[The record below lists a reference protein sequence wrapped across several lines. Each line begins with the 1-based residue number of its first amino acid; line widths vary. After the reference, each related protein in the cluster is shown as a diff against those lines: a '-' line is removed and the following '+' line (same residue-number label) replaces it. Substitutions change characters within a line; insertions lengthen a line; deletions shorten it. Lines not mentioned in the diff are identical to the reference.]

1 MGLKEPLL
9 SVPGEVSKQ
18 HSPRISPRTRTV
30 SGVSGVSEAADSAE
44 KRWSQRPVDDLHDFT
59 AEFIERGYHNEYC
72 NWRDGY
78 LKWRKGESKG
88 AHGENMEKTHLAN
101 RPSSFEYWYPTVSSF
116 TFRRTCTYWIGVL
129 YIEGCLMFLWQSV
142 FTTAWPDAPPRMVYF
157 LSKMPIFIGS
167 CIFGSGIYMGYL
179 ELINMDTDNSDGR
192 VNFLWC
198 DWSALL
204 KLLREE
210 EENSDEQSD
219 GSSKNKVYWYQPVSS
234 VVGWVI
240 YLAGA
245 IFYQIG
251 NTADM
256 FDMPADLHV
265 MIVEY
270 NVKIGGFCF
279 FLGGVCEVLHNRLWA
294 TPPTTFVW
302 YASILNFLGGIGFGL
317 SAFPNLTGSWGTPIW
332 VGGTMMFLVAAMLSL
347 FMWRG
352 EQFGLSLISNLNRVS
367 RDKGT
372 QIVVRKDEARN
383 ITEIGINPLLVADRS
398 DDQKLDDIDK
408 HVQAKLSIRGLL
420 FVVMCVLGGTA
431 QLLDLCEVCAAPW
444 EFESSPN
451 TRVQH
456 LIVEVTGGI
465 VNVIGIHL
473 IILLNSIC
481 VEVPEEQPY
490 RFLTF
495 SMHFL
500 LTAITFRNLM
510 SLWRLGS
517 RPPCSSQYCACPRS
531 TVLNL
536 CPLRRLPL
544 CTHQLAMAAV
554 LPMTP
559 SPVPAAGDAAG
570 YGDAM
575 AVDPDALP
583 WRTGGSHPLAG
594 TETQFIVIEDKAGY
608 EAAAFWIS
616 SYADLLWHFSMA
628 SLFRTMPSDDYSRY
642 NMSASECGQDKNA
655 SAQGPGDVPE
665 QVVAHGAADPAELHV
680 PSYAATASGSPS
692 YAATARA
699 LICRSRRAFRRQR
712 APPKCTDRSLAQ
724 KLPFVPTGPQFG
736 FTMLACRNDDMPMP
750 SPHDAA
756 ACESKRIAAPAVP
769 CFDDVIAEH
778 VAIMRQ
784 PSDQPPHNQRSAVGP
799 AVSTPAVP
807 SYCAICYAAASF
819 SCDEDHFCSECAGN
833 TGLWIRHGKS
843 VSIRCDYCDNTGVD
857 FMGQP
862 CTCPFGYKEG
872 EGAGLTEEAVAEQR
886 HTVNASQCQMCL
898 ESFAASSLRL
908 WVDQI
913 YVCEGCSPELLS
925 YHQRDDEADS
935 DFELTCDHC
944 GWYPTLN
951 YPCFQSTSGET
962 LCQSC
967 GRALQKFNPRTRK
980 DNAVAGVIL
989 ETPIRVER
997 LPNLVEF
1004 MPRASCFQAVV
1015 CRSRWPHPEDRD
1027 LIRALWEIPPHALDA
1042 YSEAF
1047 ALIEGGLSQVV
1058 GVPGIYLKMQ
1068 LEIDYISEGTH
1079 RIGRGSEWPAG
1090 QTKLSG
1096 LGRVS
1101 SCIMRKNAI
1110 FTRLV
1115 AAAALTPISLQD
1127 FGNWL
1132 SCSPA
1137 WELCKGSIAALGYT
1151 VHPASDDPESWAQGL
1166 AQLPLTSGGAPAAS
1180 RFVTKWSI
1188 GCGAGRLADHED
1200 HFGSSAG
1207 AELAESGPAPDDGE
1221 DSEVDD
1227 LLPPLQLKIKQLERA
1242 AKERK
1247 PVEETW
1253 SDQESQGPTPLQEA
1267 PALSQFNLSHFER
1280 APSSMPVAGQP
1291 GRQALTSRESS
1302 AYARGGT
1309 LQLLSSRGAMESTG
1323 GFESIPSRMSLGLSA
1338 SMASTGGFGSVRS
1351 RGSCLTHRIFREV
1364 SLASLSGALEASELL
1379 KCPLQ
1384 FIEPHR
1390 KQESASLT
1398 TSPEFAYMRR
1408 CELAGLVPCAE
1419 AWIKFSEDGSVN
1431 AGHRAL
1437 DDAGVHA
1444 LVETAIHFASE
1455 GQNFKE
1461 LDISGNRL
1469 TDQGLEKVAAMFER
1483 GPAAANTWTLSGD
1496 ASRKHASGT
1505 ASTGWCA
1512 QLASLSLAGNDTLR
1526 FRSPSLAESLGRA
1539 LAALPALTVLDL
1551 SYVQVRGRTIVS
1563 LAQVLADHCPE
1574 LSSLSLAGCGLGLTD
1589 QEDCIAVCK
1598 LLGRRRLGEAGHKGL
1613 ESADFS
1619 GNFFRRAGFVAAAAA
1634 VRSSRLRRLS
1644 FVGNCTANEED
1655 EVKSNVKAAESQVET
1670 EEAQEEPGSPSAR
1683 QPWRQPPPGS
1693 QGSVAGSATGVWLP
1707 SVQQKPKPKVSVAP
1721 KTKGKNVLLTFREI
1735 EQQQKDEEERRDQQ
1749 IQMYRENQKKICAEQ
1764 AEKQP
1769 KTYNPL
1775 AIMLEALQANHT
1787 LESLDISS
1795 CNVAPDTAFVLEE
1808 ALRNH
1813 NSLTHLGLADN
1824 PLGETGLRF
1833 VLRLLAFGPQ
1843 FATCDIRGHRESDP
1857 RGHLVKF
1864 RRSDPFGMYRLNL
1877 KFPHE
1882 RAVLRRL
1889 LSLSETSSSGMV
1901 GRFLKFD
1908 PKMVKPVVEKD
1919 QKAGMWNVPLDGLA
1933 VVSYSPPLSAACY
1946 ARQKVNS
1953 AAEAAKQHTAAGDW
1967 PKSAAPK
1974 AIGLPKEPEKKPE
1987 KEEPK
1992 QSDDAEDDRM
2002 MPIVG
2007 RMAGGLRGTQAA
2019 PAGPQ
2024 AGAQSDVSAIPMAA
2038 PKLSKGD
2045 MAYGSSA
2052 VLFNNEGGGLMAQ
2065 MKRWEDANA
2074 RPKQTPAGQAGTP
2087 EGDWLEVSKI
2097 IHESRTRISGLQYQ
2111 RLRKL
2116 FSTLVTE
2123 GEQLRF
2129 GCACSQDFYFNAAQ
2143 VSQLCRDRPGNAA
2156 ELVCKLFPALAD
2168 RSSQLLL
2175 LREVRPGHV
2184 AQVSRSIEQMLWFQ
2198 EGNPTGHYN
2207 LDLAEPTD
2215 FAVAESLLLIN
2226 AWESEVSR
2234 WALRANVSQ
2243 SGNHDCVRNEAY
2255 DGESFTYAKDFTL
2268 PSRGLLRLDYSSTRR
2283 PPPLAHH
2290 SQFPEVTEMIMLL
2303 MSAQAKSRSKLRA
2316 LRAVSVHFFLSTV
2329 QCRNMLQCFPS
2340 VPGESVERQDAFCI
2354 LHTRVTDRDRL
2365 LGPDLLYTVQANNF
2379 SIVSKSKVMGVSVKD
2394 ARPSVPYATTPVL
2407 QAPDQLSLIRRLGH
2421 LHVLNPLR
2429 PEVSRMQCHLL
2440 IFEQRKVVE
2449 FLVNL
2454 ATTEQGGRVLA
2465 WAPGGRQVG
2474 LPTSWSDKGVPTKDV
2489 KYTVGYDCTAVNQS
2503 SRQNLAECY
2512 AVGFHLEGGKT
2523 KMVVS

>member
-1 MGLKEPLL
+1 
-9 SVPGEVSKQ
+9 
-18 HSPRISPRTRTV
+18 
-30 SGVSGVSEAADSAE
+30 
-44 KRWSQRPVDDLHDFT
+44 
-59 AEFIERGYHNEYC
+59 
-72 NWRDGY
+72 
-78 LKWRKGESKG
+78 
-88 AHGENMEKTHLAN
+88 
-101 RPSSFEYWYPTVSSF
+101 
-116 TFRRTCTYWIGVL
+116 
-129 YIEGCLMFLWQSV
+129 
-142 FTTAWPDAPPRMVYF
+142 
-157 LSKMPIFIGS
+157 
-167 CIFGSGIYMGYL
+167 
-179 ELINMDTDNSDGR
+179 
-192 VNFLWC
+192 
-198 DWSALL
+198 
-204 KLLREE
+204 
-210 EENSDEQSD
+210 
-219 GSSKNKVYWYQPVSS
+219 
-234 VVGWVI
+234 
-240 YLAGA
+240 
-245 IFYQIG
+245 
-251 NTADM
+251 
-256 FDMPADLHV
+256 
-265 MIVEY
+265 
-270 NVKIGGFCF
+270 
-279 FLGGVCEVLHNRLWA
+279 
-294 TPPTTFVW
+294 
-302 YASILNFLGGIGFGL
+302 
-317 SAFPNLTGSWGTPIW
+317 
-332 VGGTMMFLVAAMLSL
+332 
-347 FMWRG
+347 
-352 EQFGLSLISNLNRVS
+352 
-367 RDKGT
+367 
-372 QIVVRKDEARN
+372 
-383 ITEIGINPLLVADRS
+383 
-398 DDQKLDDIDK
+398 
-408 HVQAKLSIRGLL
+408 
-420 FVVMCVLGGTA
+420 
-431 QLLDLCEVCAAPW
+431 
-444 EFESSPN
+444 
-451 TRVQH
+451 
-456 LIVEVTGGI
+456 
-465 VNVIGIHL
+465 
-473 IILLNSIC
+473 
-481 VEVPEEQPY
+481 
-490 RFLTF
+490 
-495 SMHFL
+495 
-500 LTAITFRNLM
+500 
-510 SLWRLGS
+510 
-517 RPPCSSQYCACPRS
+517 
-531 TVLNL
+531 
-536 CPLRRLPL
+536 
-544 CTHQLAMAAV
+544 
-554 LPMTP
+554 
-559 SPVPAAGDAAG
+559 
-570 YGDAM
+570 
-575 AVDPDALP
+575 
-583 WRTGGSHPLAG
+583 
-594 TETQFIVIEDKAGY
+594 
-608 EAAAFWIS
+608 
-616 SYADLLWHFSMA
+616 
-628 SLFRTMPSDDYSRY
+628 
-642 NMSASECGQDKNA
+642 
-655 SAQGPGDVPE
+655 
-665 QVVAHGAADPAELHV
+665 
-680 PSYAATASGSPS
+680 
-692 YAATARA
+692 
-699 LICRSRRAFRRQR
+699 
-712 APPKCTDRSLAQ
+712 
-724 KLPFVPTGPQFG
+724 
-736 FTMLACRNDDMPMP
+736 
-750 SPHDAA
+750 
-756 ACESKRIAAPAVP
+756 
-769 CFDDVIAEH
+769 
-778 VAIMRQ
+778 
-784 PSDQPPHNQRSAVGP
+784 
-799 AVSTPAVP
+799 
-807 SYCAICYAAASF
+807 
-819 SCDEDHFCSECAGN
+819 
-833 TGLWIRHGKS
+833 
-843 VSIRCDYCDNTGVD
+843 
-857 FMGQP
+857 
-862 CTCPFGYKEG
+862 
-872 EGAGLTEEAVAEQR
+872 
-886 HTVNASQCQMCL
+886 
-898 ESFAASSLRL
+898 
-908 WVDQI
+908 
-913 YVCEGCSPELLS
+913 
-925 YHQRDDEADS
+925 
-935 DFELTCDHC
+935 
-944 GWYPTLN
+944 
-951 YPCFQSTSGET
+951 
-962 LCQSC
+962 
-967 GRALQKFNPRTRK
+967 
-980 DNAVAGVIL
+980 
-989 ETPIRVER
+989 
-997 LPNLVEF
+997 
-1004 MPRASCFQAVV
+1004 
-1015 CRSRWPHPEDRD
+1015 
-1027 LIRALWEIPPHALDA
+1027 
-1042 YSEAF
+1042 
-1047 ALIEGGLSQVV
+1047 
-1058 GVPGIYLKMQ
+1058 
-1068 LEIDYISEGTH
+1068 
-1079 RIGRGSEWPAG
+1079 
-1090 QTKLSG
+1090 
-1096 LGRVS
+1096 
-1101 SCIMRKNAI
+1101 
-1110 FTRLV
+1110 
-1115 AAAALTPISLQD
+1115 
-1127 FGNWL
+1127 
-1132 SCSPA
+1132 
-1137 WELCKGSIAALGYT
+1137 
-1151 VHPASDDPESWAQGL
+1151 
-1166 AQLPLTSGGAPAAS
+1166 
-1180 RFVTKWSI
+1180 
-1188 GCGAGRLADHED
+1188 
-1200 HFGSSAG
+1200 
-1207 AELAESGPAPDDGE
+1207 
-1221 DSEVDD
+1221 
-1227 LLPPLQLKIKQLERA
+1227 
-1242 AKERK
+1242 
-1247 PVEETW
+1247 
-1253 SDQESQGPTPLQEA
+1253 
-1267 PALSQFNLSHFER
+1267 
-1280 APSSMPVAGQP
+1280 MPVAGQP
-1291 GRQALTSRESS
+1291 GRQALTSRERS
-1302 AYARGGT
+1302 AYARGAT
-1309 LQLLSSRGAMESTG
+1309 LQLLSSRGAMGSTG

-1338 SMASTGGFGSVRS
+1338 SMASTGGLGSVRS
-1351 RGSCLTHRIFREV
+1351 RGSCLTHRVFREV

-1379 KCPLQ
+1379 KCSLQ

-1390 KQESASLT
+1390 QQESASLT

-1431 AGHRAL
+1431 AGHRSL

-1469 TDQGLEKVAAMFER
+1469 TDQGLEKIAAMFER

-1598 LLGRRRLGEAGHKGL
+1598 LLRRRRLGEAGHKGL

-1683 QPWRQPPPGS
+1683 QPWRQPPPRS
-1693 QGSVAGSATGVWLP
+1693 QGSVAGSATGVALP

-1721 KTKGKNVLLTFREI
+1721 KTNGKNALLTVREI
-1735 EQQQKDEEERRDQQ
+1735 EQQQKDEEERREQQ

-1813 NSLTHLGLADN
+1813 KSLTHLGLADN

-1889 LSLSETSSSGMV
+1889 LSLFESSSSGVV

-1919 QKAGMWNVPLDGLA
+1919 QKAGMWNVPLEGLA

-1946 ARQKVNS
+1946 AWQKVNS

-1967 PKSAAPK
+1967 PKSATPK

-2002 MPIVG
+2002 MPMVG
-2007 RMAGGLRGTQAA
+2007 RHSASSKGVLCSLTIQRW
-2019 PAGPQ
+2019 P
-2024 AGAQSDVSAIPMAA
+2024 GASEAHRPHRRVLKQAIPMAA

-2097 IHESRTRISGLQYQ
+2097 IHGSRTRISGLQYQ

-2255 DGESFTYAKDFTL
+2255 DGKSFTYAKDFTL

-2303 MSAQAKSRSKLRA
+2303 MSAQVKSCSKLRA

-2329 QCRNMLQCFPS
+2329 QCRNMLQCFPI

-2365 LGPDLLYTVQANNF
+2365 LGSDLLYTVQANNF

-2474 LPTSWSDKGVPTKDV
+2474 LPSSWSDKGVPTKDV
-2489 KYTVGYDCTAVNQS
+2489 QYTVGYDCAAVNQS

-2512 AVGFHLEGGKT
+2512 TVGFHLEGGKT